1 MLYSVWSTSFASGQL
16 DAAVV
21 TGDGKDDCA
30 LLENHSV
37 SLVRLKM
44 GYLSAL
50 STHVR
55 VFVEGDGSAVLVWM
69 LTDAQ

>member
-1 MLYSVWSTSFASGQL
+1 MLYSVWSTSFASGRL

-37 SLVRLKM
+37 SLVRLKT
-44 GYLSAL
+44 SSVSVL
-50 STHVR
+50 STRVR

-69 LTDAQ
+69 LTDAR